1 MKDNSKENVQD
12 FLKYI
17 EQERGYSSHTVSAYR
32 HDLNTFM
39 DFLEHYDPQ
48 IIADLS
54 LIDRQTIRHYL
65 GREFEKGNSAKTVSR
80 RLATIKSLFKYL
92 VQAELVTD
100 NPAIH
105 VKTPKVEK

>member
-1 MKDNSKENVQD
+1 MKDNSKETVQD

-54 LIDRQTIRHYL
+54 LIDRQTIRH
-65 GREFEKGNSAKTVSR
+65 
-80 RLATIKSLFKYL
+80 
-92 VQAELVTD
+92 
-100 NPAIH
+100 
-105 VKTPKVEK
+105 